1 MTQFPSVLRRT
12 EALEADG
19 LVQAG
24 SSVQTLLRLTGHGS
38 IANLTAPAI
47 QTLAG
52 VPSIGIEASAAIQAW
67 ILVALI
73 HIRLA
78 EGTRVAGAAAVAA
91 KSINPINAAPIIL
104 ARLRG
109 TLIRVHLAPGTRI
122 SLGTLAGQGSTSS
135 KDHAGSIVQA
145 GIGLAEWVNIH
156 LRLAVLTT
164 VVGIAEALVISAR
177 VLQAGATVLTRI
189 LGTR

>member
-1 MTQFPSVLRRT
+1 LAQFPGVLRRT

-24 SSVQTLLRLTGHGS
+24 SSIQTLLRLAGHGS

-52 VPSIGIEASAAIQAW
+52 VPSIGIETSAAIQAR

-122 SLGTLAGQGSTSS
+122 SLGTLAGQSSTSS

-164 VVGIAEALVISAR
+164 VVWITEALVIPAR
-177 VLQAGATVLTRI
+177 VLQAGATVFTRI